1 MADYIEKCG
10 SSDGMFKLEMKIQQ
24 LTYNDARILV
34 FTRDETTDEL
44 IALLTNFNVYE
55 KEFLTIKSEKRKREF
70 LGVRIAMNILTGKNV
85 IVYYDENQK
94 PFLSDHSYHIS
105 ISHSRDFV
113 AVIAHPEHVVG
124 IDIECRTEKVSKVY
138 QRFLNEE
145 EQIYFCRDDN
155 SGLLEIAWSAK
166 ETLFKI
172 IGKEVHDFARH
183 LHLYPFILDEKGDI
197 RASQITNLKIFYLK
211 YIQNDQFTLV
221 YCIDKN

>member
-1 MADYIEKCG
+1 
-10 SSDGMFKLEMKIQQ
+10 MKTQQ
-24 LTYNDARILV
+24 LTYEDARMML
-34 FTRDETTDEL
+34 FALYETTDEL
-44 IALLTNFNVYE
+44 VALLANFEDYK

-85 IVYYDENQK
+85 IIYYDENQK

-113 AVIAHPEHVVG
+113 AVIAHPQYVVG
-124 IDIECRTEKVSKVY
+124 IDIECRTEKVSKVC
-138 QRFLNEE
+138 QRFLSEE
-145 EQIYFCRDDN
+145 EQTFLCREN
-155 SGLLEIAWSAK
+155 NTNLLEIAWSAK

-172 IGKEVHDFARH
+172 IGKEAHDFARH
-183 LHLYPFILDEKGDI
+183 LHLYPFSSDVKGDI
-197 RASQITNLKIFYLK
+197 KASQITNLKLFYLK